1 MLVNNSKSALAIF
14 SITDDPNDWTDLY
27 NEGIDVSAQYTNRH
41 RTPEKLYYIDKF
53 FRIRSTGLIDIQTFL
68 CVYTLLGPV

>member
-41 RTPEKLYYIDKF
+41 RTPEKLTNFSELDQQ
-53 FRIRSTGLIDIQTFL
+53 D
-68 CVYTLLGPV
+68 